1 MHAPERRQI
10 CTFQLCRDLRLASLR
25 LTLRLY
31 LYDLEIISPV
41 YIPEAKCSLPVTAQH
56 HSYSRHH

>member
-10 CTFQLCRDLRLASLR
+10 CTFQLCRNLRLAPLR

-31 LYDLEIISPV
+31 LDDLNLVSFL
-41 YIPEAKCSLPVTAQH
+41 YITKAKYSLPVTAQH
-56 HSYSRHH
+56 RSCSPHH